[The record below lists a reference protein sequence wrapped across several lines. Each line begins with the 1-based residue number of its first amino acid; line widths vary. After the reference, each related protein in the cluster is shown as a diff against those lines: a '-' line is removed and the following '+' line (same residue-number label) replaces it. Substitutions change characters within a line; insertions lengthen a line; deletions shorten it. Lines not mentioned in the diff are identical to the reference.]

1 MLRVSQHS
9 SCTLT
14 GFSAIFKHYLLLTNE
29 RVAMS
34 NRIKWFSIALCMV
47 VCSYIVIFR
56 FSHNSPYSEK
66 NVNLVCNSC
75 IIESYCIDDV
85 LKYAKD
91 SNTLVAFDLDNTL
104 VYPGQDLGS
113 EQWFGYMLN
122 QKLASGMNRQ
132 DALAEVL
139 PLYYKVHDHLSLQP
153 VEPTSAA
160 TVSMLQHKGIPTL
173 ALTTRSLPLI
183 ERTKTQLKE
192 LGISFA
198 CSEEFNKELSIALE
212 KQAILSNGIIFCND
226 NNKGKTLIKALQTC
240 NCRPETI
247 IFIDDKLSHVLDVE
261 KECLLNNIHFVGIRY
276 GKLDA
281 IAAQFDPKR
290 AEQQYT
296 ALFNAIA

>member
-1 MLRVSQHS
+1 M
-9 SCTLT
+9 
-14 GFSAIFKHYLLLTNE
+14 HYLLQSNE

-34 NRIKWFSIALCMV
+34 NKIKWFSIVLCMV
-47 VCSYIVIFR
+47 ISSYIVVYR
-56 FSHNSPYSEK
+56 FSNHSPYTEK
-66 NVNLVCNSC
+66 NIPLTCNSC
-75 IIESYCIDDV
+75 IIESYCIEDV

-91 SNTLVAFDLDNTL
+91 SSAIVVFDLDNTI

-122 QKLASGMNRQ
+122 QKLAAGMNRQ

-139 PLYYKVHDHLSLQP
+139 PIYYKVHDHISLQP
-153 VEPTSAA
+153 VEPSSA
-160 TVSMLQHKGIPTL
+160 TTISMLQKKGITTL
-173 ALTTRSLPLI
+173 ALTSRSLPLI
-183 ERTKTQLKE
+183 ERTKAQLKE
-192 LGISFA
+192 LGISFT

-226 NNKGKTLIKALQTC
+226 NNKGKTLIKTLQTC

-247 IFIDDKLSHVLDVE
+247 VFVDDKLHHVLDVE

-281 IAAQFDPKR
+281 VVAQFDPKR
-290 AEQQYT
+290 AVQQYT

>member
-1 MLRVSQHS
+1 V
-9 SCTLT
+9 
-14 GFSAIFKHYLLLTNE
+14 Y
-29 RVAMS
+29 
-34 NRIKWFSIALCMV
+34 
-47 VCSYIVIFR
+47 R
-56 FSHNSPYSEK
+56 FSNNSPYNEK
-66 NVNLVCNSC
+66 NIPLTCNSC
-75 IIESYCIDDV
+75 IIESYCIEDV

-91 SNTLVAFDLDNTL
+91 SSAIVVFDLDNTI

-122 QKLASGMNRQ
+122 QKLAAGMNRQ

-139 PLYYKVHDHLSLQP
+139 PIYYKVHDHISLQP
-153 VEPTSAA
+153 VEPSSA
-160 TVSMLQHKGIPTL
+160 TTISMLQKKGITTL
-173 ALTTRSLPLI
+173 ALTSRSLPLI
-183 ERTKTQLKE
+183 ERTKAQLKE
-192 LGISFA
+192 LGISFT

-226 NNKGKTLIKALQTC
+226 NNKGKTLIKTLQTC
-240 NCRPETI
+240 NCRPATI
-247 IFIDDKLSHVLDVE
+247 VFVDDKLHHVLDVE

-281 IAAQFDPKR
+281 VAAQFDPKR